1 MGASDRRGFLAG
13 MSTLAG
19 ATALLSDAE
28 PATGGDTQQ
37 ADDDEGPL
45 VWQKLAPTA
54 QIDGRYLMAG
64 VWCVASQPSG
74 LGLREADDPFVG
86 GLARFVPHIVEE
98 TT

>member
-1 MGASDRRGFLAG
+1 LGRDGRGVAFHADGG
-13 MSTLAG
+13 MKQ
-19 ATALLSDAE
+19 
-28 PATGGDTQQ
+28 ATGGDTEA

-45 VWQKLAPTA
+45 VWQELAPTA

-86 GLARFVPHIVEE
+86 GQARFVPHIAEE